1 LTVDDGSFFDD
12 FAHIAMTLLF
22 TSVYI
27 PFFYMEDFASYQ
39 QLGPRLVLYS
49 LSIMSA
55 ASFFGR
61 ILTNWIADW

>member
-1 LTVDDGSFFDD
+1 
-12 FAHIAMTLLF
+12 MTLLF

-27 PFFYMEDFASYQ
+27 PFFYIQDFASYQ
-39 QLGPRLVLYS
+39 HLGPQLVLYS

-61 ILTNWIADW
+61 ILTNWVADW